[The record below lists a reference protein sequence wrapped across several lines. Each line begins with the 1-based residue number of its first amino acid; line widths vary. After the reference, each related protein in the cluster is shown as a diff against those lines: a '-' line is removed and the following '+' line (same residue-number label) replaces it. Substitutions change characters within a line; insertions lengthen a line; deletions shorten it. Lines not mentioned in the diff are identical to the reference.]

1 MNTLLF
7 RIWLLL
13 MFLLIG
19 TYAHSQFITG
29 KVVDADNNLPL
40 PSATVHVNN
49 TYIVTVTNVQGY
61 FAIKQKIDL
70 PASFTVSYLGYE
82 SVTVQI
88 DSNIS
93 EITVELNR
101 QVFLNAEVAVSATKA
116 NTDMA
121 MAFTNLNK
129 DEISKQNFSQD
140 IPYILQLQPSTVA
153 TSDAGTG
160 IGYTGIRIRGTDA
173 SRINVM
179 INGIPLN
186 DAESQ
191 QLYWVNVPDIAS
203 SADQIQ
209 IQRGVGTSTN
219 GGNAFGAS
227 INITSGKPQLT
238 PHAQVGIGMGT
249 FGTLQRNLKLS
260 SGLLSKHFVVD
271 GRFSHITSN
280 GYVDR
285 ANADLMSFI
294 ISGTYLGD
302 KSSLRFNL
310 ITGIEKT
317 YQAWNGV
324 PQARMDNDIQGM
336 LAYIDRNYLDN
347 AQAQNLLQSGRTYNS
362 FTYDN
367 QTDNYKQKH
376 LQLFYST
383 QLNHLLDLHV
393 AMHYTLGKGYYEEYK
408 QQQDLAQYQMQLPVV
423 GNDTISNSDLIRR
436 KWLDNDFYGANFS
449 MNYNLKKLKLIWG
462 GALNQYQGKHF
473 GRVIWAQFA
482 GNNPIDFEYYFNDA
496 TKTDLNL
503 YAKATYNFTEKL
515 IGFADMQFRTVAYEF
530 QGIDQN
536 FNAVIQQETLHFFN
550 PKMGITFKPASNQTL
565 YTSFSVANHEPSR
578 DDYINSTIASRPKHE
593 SLYDLEGGYR
603 YAGRN
608 FNAGLN
614 YYLMLYKNQLVL
626 TGKVNDVG
634 EYTRTNMKNSL
645 RQGVELDAA
654 YRFYKWLEMKGNL
667 TLSSSKIKSFTEYL
681 DNYDL
686 GNQQKFNYQNTNIA
700 FSPTVISNFIF
711 EFNFTKRVSL
721 QLIGQYVGKQY
732 LDNTQNQN
740 KMLPAYGLMHL
751 RAFYTQ
757 PPTKYTPAFD
767 LSFQINNLL
776 NKKYSANGYTYSYIS
791 GGNTIAE
798 NFYYPQAGTQ
808 LMLQLKVSF

>member
-219 GGNAFGAS
+219 GVMLLVPA
-227 INITSGKPQLT
+227 LT
-238 PHAQVGIGMGT
+238 
-249 FGTLQRNLKLS
+249 
-260 SGLLSKHFVVD
+260 
-271 GRFSHITSN
+271 
-280 GYVDR
+280 
-285 ANADLMSFI
+285 
-294 ISGTYLGD
+294 
-302 KSSLRFNL
+302 
-310 ITGIEKT
+310 
-317 YQAWNGV
+317 
-324 PQARMDNDIQGM
+324 
-336 LAYIDRNYLDN
+336 
-347 AQAQNLLQSGRTYNS
+347 
-362 FTYDN
+362 
-367 QTDNYKQKH
+367 
-376 LQLFYST
+376 
-383 QLNHLLDLHV
+383 
-393 AMHYTLGKGYYEEYK
+393 
-408 QQQDLAQYQMQLPVV
+408 
-423 GNDTISNSDLIRR
+423 
-436 KWLDNDFYGANFS
+436 
-449 MNYNLKKLKLIWG
+449 
-462 GALNQYQGKHF
+462 
-473 GRVIWAQFA
+473 
-482 GNNPIDFEYYFNDA
+482 
-496 TKTDLNL
+496 
-503 YAKATYNFTEKL
+503 
-515 IGFADMQFRTVAYEF
+515 
-530 QGIDQN
+530 
-536 FNAVIQQETLHFFN
+536 
-550 PKMGITFKPASNQTL
+550 
-565 YTSFSVANHEPSR
+565 
-578 DDYINSTIASRPKHE
+578 
-593 SLYDLEGGYR
+593 
-603 YAGRN
+603 
-608 FNAGLN
+608 
-614 YYLMLYKNQLVL
+614 
-626 TGKVNDVG
+626 
-634 EYTRTNMKNSL
+634 
-645 RQGVELDAA
+645 
-654 YRFYKWLEMKGNL
+654 
-667 TLSSSKIKSFTEYL
+667 
-681 DNYDL
+681 
-686 GNQQKFNYQNTNIA
+686 
-700 FSPTVISNFIF
+700 
-711 EFNFTKRVSL
+711 
-721 QLIGQYVGKQY
+721 
-732 LDNTQNQN
+732 
-740 KMLPAYGLMHL
+740 
-751 RAFYTQ
+751 
-757 PPTKYTPAFD
+757 
-767 LSFQINNLL
+767 
-776 NKKYSANGYTYSYIS
+776 
-791 GGNTIAE
+791 
-798 NFYYPQAGTQ
+798 
-808 LMLQLKVSF
+808 